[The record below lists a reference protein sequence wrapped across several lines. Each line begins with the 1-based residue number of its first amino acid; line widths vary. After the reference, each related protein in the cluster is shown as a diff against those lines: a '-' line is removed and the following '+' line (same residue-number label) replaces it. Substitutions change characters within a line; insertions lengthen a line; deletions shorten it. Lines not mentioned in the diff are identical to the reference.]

1 MTNTQKDLC
10 RSLLEEFMRKM
21 DQITKKGSI
30 QIVRVSDKTDL
41 RKKDQD
47 FTIEVYFRPQLFK

>member
-1 MTNTQKDLC
+1 MTNTQKNFC
-10 RSLLEEFMRKM
+10 RSLLEEFMTKM

-30 QIVRVSDKTDL
+30 QSVRVSDKTDL

-47 FTIEVYFRPQLFK
+47 FLIEVHFRPIA